1 MAWRIEDCVARGEI
15 DNRTRG
21 GVKGKV
27 WLAGRSDPLVLHLAG
42 NCHGDLAGCLLVFS
56 NSAPKPDSSLTLA
69 SDQRGVAG
77 DITASHKVRVIE
89 GFDYEAIRL
98 AKNCRNIWPTLF
110 TWNGSARRTGAWSLS
125 RPTTRSV

>member
-21 GVKGKV
+21 GVDGKV

-56 NSAPKPDSSLTLA
+56 NPAPKPDSSLTLA
-69 SDQRGVAG
+69 SGQSGVAG

-89 GFDYEAIRL
+89 GFDYEAIKAGKKLPEHL
-98 AKNCRNIWPTLF
+98 AKAVYVEC
-110 TWNGSARRTGAWSLS
+110 SARQTGA
-125 RPTTRSV
+125 